1 MGAPEREE
9 EREAEAEEL
18 GAEGVGCW
26 GGAAVSACA
35 VLHGVRRR
43 RLGGGR
49 LRFSFASFP
58 CLPRPPGQPRSFPGT
73 LHIFCT

>member
-49 LRFSFASFP
+49 AALFLCLFPLSPTPAWPAS
-58 CLPRPPGQPRSFPGT
+58 
-73 LHIFCT
+73 